1 MRRAPVSRASYLQGV
16 PLRHPMSGSVVN
28 AMRQENAKAT
38 QSEDKESG
46 ATTSGPDQYF
56 IDKMALPLIKTACAL
71 DPVSMQ
77 LFIHLPFA
85 RESLE

>member
-1 MRRAPVSRASYLQGV
+1 
-16 PLRHPMSGSVVN
+16 MSGSVVN

-56 IDKMALPLIKTACAL
+56 IDKMALPLRRFQST
-71 DPVSMQ
+71 
-77 LFIHLPFA
+77 
-85 RESLE
+85 